1 MVVDKNGHGLVCAWA
16 LASRENK
23 YIWNLMGASLRPGTK
38 EIEPEVLMS
47 DDKNSAWNGLTRVW
61 PSLKHKLLCHWHLKK
76 NVRKR
81 CMSYEKLRTKKPSEK
96 SKRSRSKTTPET
108 KDQSTFA
115 EVRKLAVC

>member
-1 MVVDKNGHGLVCAWA
+1 
-16 LASRENK
+16 
-23 YIWNLMGASLRPGTK
+23 
-38 EIEPEVLMS
+38 MS

-81 CMSYEKLRTKKPSEK
+81 CMSYEKLGTQKPSEK

-108 KDQSTFA
+108 EDHNTFA
-115 EVRKLAVC
+115 EVCKLAMCSRQASGVLAVL